1 MKKRQLTATAL
12 RLILTISL
20 FATGGI
26 GIAVFSIADKTL
38 KGTAVATS
46 HSVADASASQNNLQN
61 LQKLQQDLINK
72 KDVVT
77 RAASI
82 VAESQSYEYQ
92 NQIINDLN
100 DYAARAKLSITN
112 ITFNAAA
119 AAGGTTATP
128 ATPAPSTTI
137 VNGVKSTSV
146 SITLKNPVDYV
157 SMLKF
162 IKSIEQNLTKM
173 QISSI
178 ALSQSTDGQPGI
190 SSDTLNIE
198 VYIK

>member
-1 MKKRQLTATAL
+1 VKKRQLTATAL
-12 RLILTISL
+12 RLILTTSL
-20 FATGGI
+20 FATAGI

-38 KGTAVATS
+38 KDTAVATS

-77 RAASI
+77 RAESI
-82 VAESQSYEYQ
+82 VAESRSYEYQ

-119 AAGGTTATP
+119 AAGGAATTP

-146 SITLKNPVDYV
+146 SITLKNPVDYI

-173 QISSI
+173 QISNI

>member
-1 MKKRQLTATAL
+1 MKKGTLTATVL

-20 FATGGI
+20 FAIGGI
-26 GIAVFSIADKTL
+26 GVAVFSIADKTL

-77 RAASI
+77 RAESI
-82 VAESQSYEYQ
+82 VAESRSYQYQ

-100 DYAARAKLSITN
+100 GYASRAGLSI
-112 ITFNAAA
+112 ITIDFG
-119 AAGGTTATP
+119 AAGTGAGKATTPT
-128 ATPAPSTTI
+128 TPAPSTTA
-137 VNGVKSTSV
+137 VNGVKSTFV
-146 SITLKNPVDYV
+146 SITLKNPVDYIN
-157 SMLKF
+157 MLKF

-178 ALSQSTDGQPGI
+178 GLSQSADGKPGV
-190 SSDTLNIE
+190 SSDVLSIE